1 MKVKIEKIDDQDNDH
16 TPAGS
21 SFSNKDCQPSKS
33 KYPSS
38 SSSSSSISSSSS
50 ETSSSSS
57 ESSASSS
64 TISNSSSEK
73 KKRKKKEKRS
83 KGSKSNKK
91 FKKSKKAI
99 KGAKA
104 PNNLYG
110 QYNKVAGQQIS
121 KKGKQALKET
131 TSGFKP
137 YPKSNDLT
145 KKGEKSKI
153 LFHVV
158 DLLSIFPYLFLE
170 DEAICGK
177 TRRRTFFCLPHA
189 ITDSVPPF
197 REWTRLIAYGVGQKS
212 IQVNR
217 DASSEELVRTL
228 NK

>member
-1 MKVKIEKIDDQDNDH
+1 MKKLKVKMEKIDDQDNDD
-16 TPAGS
+16 TPAVS
-21 SFSNKDCQPSKS
+21 SLSNKDCQPSKS
-33 KYPSS
+33 KNISS
-38 SSSSSSISSSSS
+38 SSSSSSMSSSSS
-50 ETSSSSS
+50 DTSSSSS

-64 TISNSSSEK
+64 TISNSSSER
-73 KKRKKKEKRS
+73 KKRKKKGKKS

-99 KGAKA
+99 KDAKE
-104 PNNLYG
+104 PNLFA
-110 QYNKVAGQQIS
+110 QYNKVAGQQTS

-131 TSGFKP
+131 KSGFKP

-145 KKGEKSKI
+145 KKSKI
-153 LFHVV
+153 FIYFT
-158 DLLSIFPYLFLE
+158 LLICYHYICFFLE
-170 DEAICGK
+170 DEAIGGK
-177 TRRRTFFCLPHA
+177 TRIRTFFYLPHA

-197 REWTRLIAYGVGQKS
+197 KEWTRLIAYGVGQKS